1 MANDDKK
8 IAALVKKLTSQPKP
22 KTEFGKTYDK
32 TAPARV
38 VDDHELDREKFFKE
52 YAEGR
57 AAELRLNGVYVFA
70 SRKPATLYVHVSDPK
85 DFPPGFATRLKSALL
100 DSFKASKYD
109 EGLTK
114 VLDMTLEAKGSGDKK

>member
-38 VDDHELDREKFFKE
+38 VDDNDLDRDKFFKE
-52 YAEGR
+52 MKRRE
-57 AAELRLNGVYVFA
+57 F
-70 SRKPATLYVHVSDPK
+70 
-85 DFPPGFATRLKSALL
+85 
-100 DSFKASKYD
+100 
-109 EGLTK
+109 
-114 VLDMTLEAKGSGDKK
+114 

>member
-38 VDDHELDREKFFKE
+38 VDDNEMDREKFFKE
-52 YAEGR
+52 MKRRE
-57 AAELRLNGVYVFA
+57 F
-70 SRKPATLYVHVSDPK
+70 
-85 DFPPGFATRLKSALL
+85 
-100 DSFKASKYD
+100 
-109 EGLTK
+109 
-114 VLDMTLEAKGSGDKK
+114 